1 MNIFKPQTPFT
12 GIKQT
17 DLAQAWQQNRETLNR
32 ISALFH
38 VIIGGANSVAQT
50 VMLDTI
56 ALLSKT
62 NQYKGKAKHNAH
74 LAVKRYNNFDRQNM
88 DDMRNKQLD
97 KRQFY
102 MDYLDDLEERLK
114 PDVFRFRLA
123 IKQVLDKRK
132 IADSELKSYILC
144 IYEMLHYCVTLFDRF
159 IEELP
164 SIPPINFKETYR
176 AARLDGVFTAWDN
189 LTDVLCRDC
198 ANIRLDDD
206 PNCRLAL
213 NIIETKIVSE
223 QSINQSG
230 KEALSLNP
238 TIQLESDRAEMN
250 HHRKPFQPLQFTDAQ
265 MEYLKSSYS
274 TTKNIDLAKTLGISL
289 SKLNKLAKEL
299 ALTKQN

>member
-17 DLAQAWQQNRETLNR
+17 DLAQAWQQNRETLNH

-38 VIIGGANSVAQT
+38 IIIGGANSVAQT

-56 ALLSKT
+56 NLLSKT
-62 NQYKGKAKHNAH
+62 NQYKGKARHNAR

-88 DDMRNKQLD
+88 DDMRNKQMD

-123 IKQVLDKRK
+123 IKQVLDKRN
-132 IADSELKSYILC
+132 INDSELKSYILC
-144 IYEMLHYCVTLFDRF
+144 TYEMLHYCVTLFDRF
-159 IEELP
+159 IKELP

-230 KEALSLNP
+230 MEALNLNP
-238 TIQLESDRAEMN
+238 DVQLELDRKTQLE
-250 HHRKPFQPLQFTDAQ
+250 RKPFERVVLTDLQKQ
-265 MEYLKSSYS
+265 YLKENYEKI
-274 TTKNIDLAKTLGISL
+274 KNIDLAKTLGIGVT
-289 SKLNKLAKEL
+289 KLREL
-299 ALTKQN
+299 KKYYLI

>member
-1 MNIFKPQTPFT
+1 MNVFKQQTPFT

-17 DLAQAWQQNRETLNR
+17 DLAQAWQQNRETLNH

-38 VIIGGANSVAQT
+38 VIIGGANSIAQT

-56 ALLSKT
+56 NLLSKT
-62 NQYKGKAKHNAH
+62 NQYKGKARHNAR

-88 DDMRNKQLD
+88 DDMRNKQMD

-123 IKQVLDKRK
+123 IKQVLDKRN
-132 IADSELKSYILC
+132 INDSELKSYILC
-144 IYEMLHYCVTLFDRF
+144 TYEMLHYCVTLFDRF

-189 LTDVLCRDC
+189 LTGALCRDC
-198 ANIRLDDD
+198 ANIKLDDD

-238 TIQLESDRAEMN
+238 HHTARSRPCRNEPPSQAVPTIAIQRCTNGVSKKQLLN
-250 HHRKPFQPLQFTDAQ
+250 HTKHRPCQNVRHQPIET
-265 MEYLKSSYS
+265 
-274 TTKNIDLAKTLGISL
+274 
-289 SKLNKLAKEL
+289 
-299 ALTKQN
+299 

>member
-17 DLAQAWQQNRETLNR
+17 DLAQAWQQNRETLNH

-38 VIIGGANSVAQT
+38 IIIGGANSVAQT

-56 ALLSKT
+56 NLLSKT
-62 NQYKGKAKHNAH
+62 NQYKGKARHNAR

-88 DDMRNKQLD
+88 DDMRNKQMD

-123 IKQVLDKRK
+123 IKQVLDKRN
-132 IADSELKSYILC
+132 INDSELKSYILC
-144 IYEMLHYCVTLFDRF
+144 TYEMLHYCVTLFDRF

-230 KEALSLNP
+230 MEALNLNP
-238 TIQLESDRAEMN
+238 DVQLELDRKTQLE
-250 HHRKPFQPLQFTDAQ
+250 RKPFERVVLTDLQKQ
-265 MEYLKSSYS
+265 YLKENYEKI
-274 TTKNIDLAKTLGISL
+274 KNIDLAKTLGIGVT
-289 SKLNKLAKEL
+289 KLREL
-299 ALTKQN
+299 KKYYLI

>member
-1 MNIFKPQTPFT
+1 MNVFKPQTPFA

-17 DLAQAWQQNRETLNR
+17 DLAQAWLQNRETLNH

-56 ALLSKT
+56 NLLSKT
-62 NQYKGKAKHNAH
+62 NQYKGKARHNAR

-88 DDMRNKQLD
+88 DDMRNKQMD

-102 MDYLDDLEERLK
+102 MDYLDNLEERLK

-123 IKQVLDKRK
+123 IKQVLDKRN
-132 IADSELKSYILC
+132 IGDSELKSYVLC
-144 IYEMLHYCVTLFDRF
+144 TYEMLHYCVTLFDRF

-189 LTDVLCRDC
+189 LTDVLCKDC
-198 ANIRLDDD
+198 SSIRLDDD

-238 TIQLESDRAEMN
+238 TIQLEADRAEMN
-250 HHRKPFQPLQFTDAQ
+250 HHRKPFQPLQFTDTQ
-265 MEYLKSSYS
+265 MEYLKNNYS
-274 TTKNIDLAKTLGISL
+274 TKHRPC
-289 SKLNKLAKEL
+289 
-299 ALTKQN
+299 QNVRHQPIET

>member
-17 DLAQAWQQNRETLNR
+17 DLAQTWQQNRETLNH

-56 ALLSKT
+56 NLLSKT
-62 NQYKGKAKHNAH
+62 NQYKGKARHNAR

-88 DDMRNKQLD
+88 DDMRNSQMD

-123 IKQVLDKRK
+123 IKQVLDKRNVG
-132 IADSELKSYILC
+132 DSELKSYVLC
-144 IYEMLHYCVTLFDRF
+144 TYEMLHYCVTLFDRF
-159 IEELP
+159 IKELP

-198 ANIRLDDD
+198 TNIKLDDD

-238 TIQLESDRAEMN
+238 TIQLEADRAEMN
-250 HHRKPFQPLQFTDAQ
+250 HNRKLFQPLQFSEAQ
-265 MEYLKSSYS
+265 MEYLKNNY
-274 TTKNIDLAKTLGISL
+274 
-289 SKLNKLAKEL
+289 
-299 ALTKQN
+299 

>member
-17 DLAQAWQQNRETLNR
+17 DLAQAWQQNRETLNH

-56 ALLSKT
+56 NLLSKT
-62 NQYKGKAKHNAH
+62 NQYKGKARHNAR

-88 DDMRNKQLD
+88 DDMRNKQMD

-123 IKQVLDKRK
+123 IKQVLDKRN
-132 IADSELKSYILC
+132 IGDSELKSYILC
-144 IYEMLHYCVTLFDRF
+144 TYEMLHYCVTLFDRF

-198 ANIRLDDD
+198 ANIKLDDD
-206 PNCRLAL
+206 PQLSPCPKHYRNKNSVGAKHKPKWQRGSKPQPHHTAGSRPCR
-213 NIIETKIVSE
+213 NE
-223 QSINQSG
+223 
-230 KEALSLNP
+230 P
-238 TIQLESDRAEMN
+238 
-250 HHRKPFQPLQFTDAQ
+250 
-265 MEYLKSSYS
+265 
-274 TTKNIDLAKTLGISL
+274 
-289 SKLNKLAKEL
+289 
-299 ALTKQN
+299 

>member
-1 MNIFKPQTPFT
+1 MNIFKQQTPFT

-17 DLAQAWQQNRETLNR
+17 DLAQAWQQNRETLNHV
-32 ISALFH
+32 SALFH

-56 ALLSKT
+56 NLLSKT
-62 NQYKGKAKHNAH
+62 NQYKGKARHNAR

-88 DDMRNKQLD
+88 DDMRNSQMD

-123 IKQVLDKRK
+123 IKQVLDKRNVG
-132 IADSELKSYILC
+132 DSELKSYILC
-144 IYEMLHYCVTLFDRF
+144 TYEMLHYCVTLFDRF
-159 IEELP
+159 IKELP
-164 SIPPINFKETYR
+164 YIPPINFKETYR
-176 AARLDGVFTAWDN
+176 TARLDGVFTAWDN

-230 KEALSLNP
+230 MEALNLNP
-238 TIQLESDRAEMN
+238 DVQLELDRKTQLE
-250 HHRKPFQPLQFTDAQ
+250 RKPFERVVLTDLQKQ
-265 MEYLKSSYS
+265 YLKENYEKI
-274 TTKNIDLAKTLGISL
+274 KNIDLAKTLGIGVT
-289 SKLNKLAKEL
+289 KLREL
-299 ALTKQN
+299 KKYYLI

>member
-1 MNIFKPQTPFT
+1 MNVFKQQKPFA

-17 DLAQAWQQNRETLNR
+17 DLAQAWQQNRETLNH

-56 ALLSKT
+56 NLLSKT
-62 NQYKGKAKHNAH
+62 NQYRGKARHNAR

-88 DDMRNKQLD
+88 EDMRNKQMD

-123 IKQVLDKRK
+123 IKQVLDKRN

-144 IYEMLHYCVTLFDRF
+144 TYEMLHYCVTLFDRF
-159 IEELP
+159 IKELP

-176 AARLDGVFTAWDN
+176 TARLDGVFTAWDN
-189 LTDVLCRDC
+189 LTDVICRDC
-198 ANIRLDDD
+198 ADIRLGDD
-206 PNCRLAL
+206 PQLSPCPKHYRNKNSVRAKHKQKWKRSPKTQPHHTIGSRPCRNESSQKTISAIAIQRCSNGISKEQLL
-213 NIIETKIVSE
+213 NHTKHRPCQNVRHQPIET
-223 QSINQSG
+223 
-230 KEALSLNP
+230 
-238 TIQLESDRAEMN
+238 
-250 HHRKPFQPLQFTDAQ
+250 
-265 MEYLKSSYS
+265 
-274 TTKNIDLAKTLGISL
+274 
-289 SKLNKLAKEL
+289 
-299 ALTKQN
+299 

>member
-17 DLAQAWQQNRETLNR
+17 DLAQAWQQNRETLNH

-62 NQYKGKAKHNAH
+62 NQYKGKARHNAH

-88 DDMRNKQLD
+88 DDMRNKQMD

-123 IKQVLDKRK
+123 IKQVLDKRN

-144 IYEMLHYCVTLFDRF
+144 TYEMLHYCVTLFDRF
-159 IEELP
+159 IKELP
-164 SIPPINFKETYR
+164 YIPPINFKETYR

-213 NIIETKIVSE
+213 NIIETKNSVGAKHKPKWQRGSKPQPHHTVGSRPCRNE
-223 QSINQSG
+223 PQPQTV
-230 KEALSLNP
+230 P
-238 TIQLESDRAEMN
+238 TIAI
-250 HHRKPFQPLQFTDAQ
+250 HRG
-265 MEYLKSSYS
+265 S
-274 TTKNIDLAKTLGISL
+274 NGISKKQL
-289 SKLNKLAKEL
+289 LNH
-299 ALTKQN
+299 TKHRPCQNVRHQPIET

>member
-1 MNIFKPQTPFT
+1 M
-12 GIKQT
+12 
-17 DLAQAWQQNRETLNR
+17 
-32 ISALFH
+32 
-38 VIIGGANSVAQT
+38 AQT

-56 ALLSKT
+56 NLLSKT
-62 NQYKGKAKHNAH
+62 NQYKGKARHNAR

-88 DDMRNKQLD
+88 DDMRNKQMD

-123 IKQVLDKRK
+123 IKQVLDKRNVG
-132 IADSELKSYILC
+132 DSELKSYILC
-144 IYEMLHYCVTLFDRF
+144 TYEMLHYCVTLFDRF
-159 IEELP
+159 IKELP

-238 TIQLESDRAEMN
+238 TIQLEADRAEMN
-250 HHRKPFQPLQFTDAQ
+250 HHRKPFQPLQFSEAQ
-265 MEYLKSSYS
+265 MEYLKNNYS
-274 TTKNIDLAKTLGISL
+274 TTRNIDLAKTLGISL

-299 ALTKQN
+299 NLTKQN

>member
-1 MNIFKPQTPFT
+1 MNVFKPQTPFT

-17 DLAQAWQQNRETLNR
+17 DLAQAWQQNRETLNH

-62 NQYKGKAKHNAH
+62 NQYKGKARHNAH

-88 DDMRNKQLD
+88 DDMRNKQMD

-123 IKQVLDKRK
+123 IKQVLDKRN
-132 IADSELKSYILC
+132 IDGSELKSYILC
-144 IYEMLHYCVTLFDRF
+144 TYEMLHYCVTLFDRF
-159 IEELP
+159 IKELP
-164 SIPPINFKETYR
+164 YIPPINFKETYR

-189 LTDVLCRDC
+189 LTDVICRDC

-230 KEALSLNP
+230 SKPKPHHTVGSRPCRNEPPSQAVP
-238 TIQLESDRAEMN
+238 AIAIQRGSN
-250 HHRKPFQPLQFTDAQ
+250 
-265 MEYLKSSYS
+265 
-274 TTKNIDLAKTLGISL
+274 GISKKQL
-289 SKLNKLAKEL
+289 LNH
-299 ALTKQN
+299 TKHRPCQNVRHQPIET